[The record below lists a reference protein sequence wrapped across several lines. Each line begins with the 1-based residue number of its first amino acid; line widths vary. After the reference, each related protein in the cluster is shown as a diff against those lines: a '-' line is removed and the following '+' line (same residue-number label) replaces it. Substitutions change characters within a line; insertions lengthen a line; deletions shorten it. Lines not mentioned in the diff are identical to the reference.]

1 MWCVAELDEEYIRR
15 MEDILAVYEK
25 PLSEREPVVCVDEKP
40 VVLHQEVR
48 PPQAMR
54 PGRVAR
60 RDGEYERCGNGQR
73 ILRSA
78 AESRTVLSRKVTRP
92 PLLA

>member
-1 MWCVAELDEEYIRR
+1 

-25 PLSEREPVVCVDEKP
+25 QLSEWEPVVCVDEKS

-60 RDGEYERCGNGQR
+60 RDGEYQRFGTANVFCGG
-73 ILRSA
+73 A
-78 AESRTVLSRKVTRP
+78 TESRTVLPQGDGP